1 MRWADDGSE
10 VSLLGVG
17 YYAPFY
23 VEYEALKRLGVDIR
37 RVIDD
42 DVEHLRRMGAGCV
55 RIHVFDVECSDSDGA
70 LVDNEH
76 LDLLDYLVDRC
87 AHAGIYSV
95 LTPIAWWNSKQG
107 NGFSTGRTMQQMT
120 GDADALALQ
129 CRFLREFAEH
139 VNRYSGLR
147 YADDPAVICFETI
160 NEPHYRKDMSAAE
173 ITAYVNALYDA
184 SRLSGTTKPIF
195 HSAWLGTEDAV
206 LASKVEGVTGSSYPA
221 GPSLKRTK
229 DWPLLGML
237 PHATL
242 GSEKARA
249 ARDRVKMV
257 YEFDG
262 IGTLDSY
269 LFPAMAKSWRAD
281 GVQIASQFQYDSLPT
296 AAAND
301 AWSAHY
307 FSLVYTPKRAL
318 SFEIAAAVLRNTPR
332 YEPYVRSV
340 DRMSFGNV
348 SLDANADWCVWD
360 DGVSHISSGNVPLS
374 AKAHETYRHVHGCG
388 VTELVATSGNGAYY
402 LDRVAAGVWRLQLYP
417 NVYEL
422 ADPFSGCAGIKR
434 SVTPDPVALTV
445 KLPDLGKAFR
455 ACGTLGYGY
464 TNAYVASACEGKI
477 LLSPGDWTLF
487 RSGIDTMSACAVAA
501 KLDVPRYV
509 APRPNEPFVRSRFR
523 PAPSALSIAAKI
535 ATCGSFMDYQFFDVK
550 KLSGWMPK
558 DPSRIRDLTVR
569 DDVGNM
575 AYRIGRREF
584 RTQRV
589 VSCVWPVEAREV
601 GRAFPKLSSAKKVV
615 FKVRACEPS
624 TKSIEFQIFAEGFC
638 WKSVRPVSTQWSE
651 VAFPL
656 AGPFDKTDAPSGML
670 PAVADIDRVGICF
683 GSWLFPESV
692 DESHSCEIS
701 GLRFE

>member
-87 AHAGIYSV
+87 AYAGIYSV

-120 GDADALALQ
+120 GDADALAPQ

-160 NEPHYRKDMSAAE
+160 NEPHYRKDMSATE

-184 SRLSGTTKPIF
+184 LRSSGTTKPIF

-249 ARDRVKMV
+249 ARDRAKMV

-318 SFEIAAAVLRNTPR
+318 SFEIAAAVLCNTPR

-360 DGVSHISSGNVPLS
+360 DGVSHISSGNVPMS

-422 ADPFSGCAGIKR
+422 ADPFSGCAGVKR

-455 ACGTLGYGY
+455 ACGTLVYGC

-477 LLSPGDWTLF
+477 LLSPGDWILF
-487 RSGIDTMSACAVAA
+487 RSGIDAMEARELAA

-535 ATCGSFMDYQFFDVK
+535 ASCGSFVDYQFFDVK
-550 KLSGWMPK
+550 KLSGWMSN

-584 RTQRV
+584 KTQRV
-589 VSCVWPVEAREV
+589 VSCVWPVEVREV
-601 GRAFPKLSSAKKVV
+601 GRVFPKLSSAKKVV

-670 PAVADIDRVGICF
+670 PAVTDIDRVGICF

>member
-120 GDADALALQ
+120 GDADALAPQ